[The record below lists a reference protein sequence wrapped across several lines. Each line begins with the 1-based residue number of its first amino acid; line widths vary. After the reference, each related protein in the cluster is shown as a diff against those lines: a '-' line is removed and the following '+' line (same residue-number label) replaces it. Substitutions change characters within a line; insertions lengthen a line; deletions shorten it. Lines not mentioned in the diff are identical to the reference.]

1 MTLTPKRALTP
12 TVTLPGALLYEILSG
27 AAPFEYIVLEDEA
40 ELEELEELEED
51 FDTVRGRGRGRGRV
65 GVRG

>member
-1 MTLTPKRALTP
+1 M
-12 TVTLPGALLYEILSG
+12 YEVLSG

-51 FDTVRGRGRGRGRV
+51 LDTVI
-65 GVRG
+65 